1 MGILRM
7 AFRNIGRNKRRSL
20 LAVLSVFIA
29 IAAVVFADGFITGI
43 LSSVARNITRTQ
55 MGHVS
60 VVTERYRARERFMSA
75 QAAIGDADALVSR
88 IESIPEL
95 SGRLETV
102 APRVQFGVVLSS
114 ETGTKT
120 AIGLGGDPEKERS
133 LLGLDGAILP
143 GGSYLERPGEAIVGW
158 KLASDLGLG
167 VGDYLKVVAEKAD
180 YGMGFKKFRI
190 AGLFKTNIESFDSAG
205 FQVGI
210 GDARELLGLGSGAS
224 RILVMLKDYSEADA
238 AAPIIAAALSGKQGL
253 SVRSWTQISDMAS
266 LIVMSQGIFM
276 IMELFIAFLGAFI
289 IANIMMMVVLERRR
303 EIGIL
308 KSMGM
313 EKPRL
318 LGLFLA
324 EGTLLGVLG
333 SIGGALAGTLL
344 TLALAK
350 TGVDLTG
357 LSGGTDFQ
365 LDSVVYPS
373 AHPMRIAAF
382 VAMGAL
388 VSAVIAYLPS
398 RSAARMDPIE
408 AIRSA

>member
-1 MGILRM
+1 MSILNM

-20 LAVLSVFIA
+20 LAILSVFIA
-29 IAAVVFADGFITGI
+29 IMAVVFADGFISGI

-60 VVTERYRARERFMSA
+60 VVTERYRSRERFMPA
-75 QAAIGDADALVSR
+75 QAAIAGADALVR
-88 IESIPEL
+88 TIESIPEL
-95 SGRLETV
+95 QGEFELV

-114 ETGTKT
+114 ESGTKT
-120 AIGLGGDPEKERS
+120 ALGIGGDPEKERE
-133 LLGLDGAILP
+133 LLRLDEAILP
-143 GGSYLERPGEAIVGW
+143 GGNYLERPGEAIVGQ
-158 KLASDLGLG
+158 KLAKDLGLG

-190 AGLFKTNIESFDSAG
+190 AGLFRTNIESFDGAG

-210 GDARELLGLGSGAS
+210 DDARDLLGLEKGAS
-224 RILVMLKDYSEADA
+224 RILVMLKDYAKADK
-238 AAPIIAAALSGKQGL
+238 AAPIIAAALSGTEGL
-253 SVRSWTQISDMAS
+253 SVRSWTEISDMAS

-318 LGLFLA
+318 LRLFLT
-324 EGTLLGVLG
+324 EGTLLGVIG
-333 SIGGALAGTLL
+333 SAAGALAGAVL
-344 TLALAK
+344 TLWLAK
-350 TGVDLTG
+350 VGVDLTG
-357 LSGGTDFQ
+357 LSAGTDFQ
-365 LDSVVYPS
+365 MDSVVYPS
-373 AHPMRIAAF
+373 AHPARIAVF
-382 VAMGAL
+382 VAMGAI